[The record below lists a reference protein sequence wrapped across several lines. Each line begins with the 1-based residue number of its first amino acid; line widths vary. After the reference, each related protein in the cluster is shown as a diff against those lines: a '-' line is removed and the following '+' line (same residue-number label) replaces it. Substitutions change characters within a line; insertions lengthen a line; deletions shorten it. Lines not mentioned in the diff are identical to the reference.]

1 MTWKKERP
9 EDLTETVFRSEATE
23 YKGLSKDIQTVVA
36 RLDELREQAQTAV
49 EKNVLFIVN
58 FAEGNIH
65 VTWYDAASS
74 DWTAGEQ
81 RLYLDLTPLL
91 HYSESSEV
99 SSNYFAE
106 QVHFAL
112 CYTFEEYYVYEHNEA
127 TGEEREYMK
136 YRLFAW
142 YEGSSEVQEIIV

>member
-1 MTWKKERP
+1 MSWKKERP

-23 YKGLSKDIQTVVA
+23 YKALAQDIQTVVA

-81 RLYLDLTPLL
+81 RLYLDLTLLL
-91 HYSESSEV
+91 HFSDSHEEGSY
-99 SSNYFAE
+99 YFAQ

-112 CYTFEEYYVYEHNEA
+112 CSTFQDYYVSEKNPQTDKWEEYS
-127 TGEEREYMK
+127 K
-136 YRLFAW
+136 YGLFAW
-142 YEGSSEVQEIIV
+142 YESSSEVQEIIV

>member
-1 MTWKKERP
+1 MTWKKECP

-23 YKGLSKDIQTVVA
+23 YKALAQDIQTVVA

-65 VTWYDAASS
+65 ITWYDEASS

-91 HYSESSEV
+91 HFSDSPDV

-112 CYTFEEYYVYEHNEA
+112 CDTFQEYYVYEENPT
-127 TGEEREYMK
+127 TGKWEEYLK